1 MALTADQ
8 RAMLQLLLE
17 RGQSYD
23 DLASLLGVSSEEV
36 RRRARAAL
44 TELAGADPDREVGLT
59 DYLLG
64 EADPI
69 GRADVVRHLQTD
81 PDALRRAEELVAKLL
96 VIAPEAQL
104 PELPTPKGRRRLR
117 RRPAGEAATVP
128 AASAA
133 EEPEPALS
141 RLRQI
146 SPRQARLFVALA
158 ASAVLL
164 VAIVLALT
172 GAFGGGDEEAT
183 PTTTAASDGDGSGDV
198 QTEELTRVT
207 LRSQGASDASG
218 QAIFGLASNDQPF
231 LDLQLQGLDAA
242 PEGQTYVIW
251 FLLSEDRGYP
261 LAPVTP
267 NPGGVFDDR
276 FAIPQ
281 IVLPIAVRT
290 QFVDVSLVE
299 NEALASDLQQALEGN
314 DVLLRYQG
322 ESVLRGEIPRAEQPA
337 GEGSAEGG

>member
-17 RGQSYD
+17 RDQSYD
-23 DLASLLGVSSEEV
+23 DLASLLDTSREEV
-36 RRRARAAL
+36 QRRARAAL
-44 TELAGADPDREVGLT
+44 TELAGSDPDREVGLT

-69 GRADVVRHLQTD
+69 GRADAVRHLQA
-81 PDALRRAEELVAKLL
+81 DAGALGLAEELVAKLL
-96 VIAPEAQL
+96 VVAPDAEL
-104 PELPTPKGRRRLR
+104 PELPRPKGKRRGR

-128 AASAA
+128 AATAA
-133 EEPEPALS
+133 ERPEPVPS
-141 RLRQI
+141 RLRGI
-146 SPRQARLFVALA
+146 TPGQARLFVALA
-158 ASAVLL
+158 ASAVL
-164 VAIVLALT
+164 VIAIVLALT
-172 GAFGGGDEEAT
+172 GAFGGDDEEASPAT
-183 PTTTAASDGDGSGDV
+183 TTTAADGDV
-198 QTEELTRVT
+198 QTEELTRVS
-207 LRSQGASDASG
+207 LRSQGNTDASG

-231 LDLQLQGLDAA
+231 LDLQLQGLEQA
-242 PEGQTYVIW
+242 PEDQTYVIW
-251 FLLSEDRGYP
+251 FLLTEERGYP

-290 QFVDVSLVE
+290 QFVDVSLVD
-299 NEALASDLQQALEGN
+299 NETLAGDLQQAIEGN

-322 ESVLRGEIPRAEQPA
+322 ESVLRGEIPRAEQPT
-337 GEGSAEGG
+337 GTEG